1 MSLIGNLFSGLFGK
15 KEADAASLPY
25 ANCTTSCPVYPNACK
40 VCGPYKEKLL
50 DLIRDADHLEEYY
63 ARYEVVPV
71 SENAGTEPCPYCA
84 GGNPVGALVCEYCG
98 SKLRED
104 SGKIRVNDAKDIP
117 NPLLAAQDLIFER
130 ASVIEK
136 LSDGTGSELLD
147 SLTELVSG
155 KSNSLGDKM
164 TEGEIKSTAAAYGVS
179 VGTYLQ
185 GLDNGKYL
193 TASKKAEADRIAK
206 QEASAAAS
214 AVYVSPIVTTGRR
227 APASVPRP
235 AKPDK
240 GMRRPVEAGRHP
252 AAHPAEKPRHGSPGG
267 KQRDGKG
274 PGGGK
279 GLGGRGPGAGRR

>member
-25 ANCTTSCPVYPNACK
+25 ANCTTSCPVYPDGCK

-50 DLIRDADHLEEYY
+50 DLIRDADHLDEYY

-117 NPLLAAQDLIFER
+117 NPLLTAQDLIFER
-130 ASVIEK
+130 ASVIEN
-136 LSDGTGSELLD
+136 LSDGTGSDLLD
-147 SLTELVSG
+147 NLAEFVSG

-179 VGTYLQ
+179 VGTTWVQAVNPSGEVAYCRVVVTDSSVSWPQLRV
-185 GLDNGKYL
+185 LSC
-193 TASKKAEADRIAK
+193 ASIMSFQPVIA
-206 QEASAAAS
+206 SG
-214 AVYVSPIVTTGRR
+214 AVNVNETRPSL
-227 APASVPRP
+227 SV
-235 AKPDK
+235 
-240 GMRRPVEAGRHP
+240 VI
-252 AAHPAEKPRHGSPGG
+252 
-267 KQRDGKG
+267 
-274 PGGGK
+274 
-279 GLGGRGPGAGRR
+279 